1 MMRALLLCLIL
12 ASLPLHSL
20 VGSATPTAIP
30 AVEAA
35 ESCDLNTHLITWFP
49 AVIECPVCKTKNI
62 FLEVGSYGS
71 YIYHDPT
78 KYQLVFWPF
87 TDSPSWYSCKKCR
100 YTAFMGTFA
109 KPPAEKIPE
118 LRKVLAAVSL
128 PPQKEMTEKD
138 ARERPPYL
146 AIPVSARMLVV
157 EKVERA
163 LGNADDEFWN
173 HFYRVL
179 GYHFA
184 GEGNSAE
191 ADGARLKSLEI
202 TEKMLADPKYDGKRK
217 ELLYLAA
224 AMKHFLRQDDD
235 AKKLLSEASA
245 LTYADKALESERN
258 QDYDGYLSN
267 LIKEYLEMLNKG
279 EGPAKMKANTDH

>member
-20 VGSATPTAIP
+20 VGFATPTA
-30 AVEAA
+30 ATTVEVTG
-35 ESCDLNTHLITWFP
+35 SCELNTNLITWFP
-49 AVIECPVCKTKNI
+49 AVIECPICKTKNI

-71 YIYHDPT
+71 YIYHYPT

-109 KPPAEKIPE
+109 KPPAEKITE

-128 PPQKEMTEKD
+128 PPQKEMTEKE
-138 ARERPPYL
+138 AREHPPYA
-146 AIPVSARMLVV
+146 AIPVSARMLVA
-157 EKVERA
+157 EKVERT
-163 LGNADDEFWN
+163 LGNKDDEFWS

-191 ADGARLKSLEI
+191 ADGARRKSLEI
-202 TEKMLADPKYDGKRK
+202 TEKMLADPKHDGRRK
-217 ELLYLAA
+217 ELLYVAA

-245 LTYADKALESERN
+245 LSYENKELEAERN
-258 QDYDGYLSN
+258 EGYDEYLSN

-279 EGPAKMKANTDH
+279 EGPAKMKATDH